1 MNLKI
6 LLVLI
11 LLGIANAQENC
22 SVENTLI
29 KLKELIDKHYLWRS
43 KLTDFNPTNVEDAIG
58 QLRKIGDPWTTIT
71 KESDDRLWYNQSKL
85 IGIGIRWNDEGVITK
100 VFNNSPAQ
108 IAGLKRYDK
117 ILSIQGERNIDKWVE
132 SIRRTSLEEPVEV
145 VILRDGKLL
154 KFSIYKDTF
163 EIPSVDE
170 VYAFE
175 LNGKKY
181 GYIQLNNFTNPSVE
195 LFFREIE
202 KLKKE
207 NIDVLVIDLRYNSG
221 GLISVVRK
229 IAGMFVSDEHPIF
242 YLEHTKGSL
251 TIYNSEYGKTIY
263 DKEIILLVSKA
274 TASASEILASLLR
287 YYKKAK
293 IIGSLSAG
301 KYVGSNMY
309 RLNNCGDILR
319 LISFEVKLMDGYPV
333 VSQIGIV
340 PDCFVRQPT
349 NYFPEELIQLC
360 ESVESDSIV
369 LK

>member
-1 MNLKI
+1 MVLF
-6 LLVLI
+6 VLI
-11 LLGIANAQENC
+11 LLSIANAQENC
-22 SVENTLI
+22 SSESTLN
-29 KLKELIDKHYLWRS
+29 KLKELIDKYYLWRS
-43 KLTDFNPTNVEDAIG
+43 KLADFNPANLEDAIG

-71 KESDDRLWYNQSKL
+71 KESEDRLWYNQSKL

-108 IAGLKRYDK
+108 VAGLKRYDK

-132 SIRRTSLEEPVEV
+132 RIRRTNLEEPVEV
-145 VILRDGKLL
+145 VILRDGKLI
-154 KFSIYKDTF
+154 KFYVYKDKF

-170 VYAFE
+170 VHTFE

-181 GYIQLNNFTNPSVE
+181 GYVQLNNFTNPSVE
-195 LFFREIE
+195 LFFREVE
-202 KLKKE
+202 RLKTE

-229 IAGMFVSDEHPIF
+229 IAGMFVGDEQPIF
-242 YLEHTKGSL
+242 YLEHARGGL
-251 TIYNSEYGKTIY
+251 TIYNSEYAKATY
-263 DKEIILLVSKA
+263 DREIILLVSKA

-287 YYKKAK
+287 HYKKAK

-309 RLNNCGDILR
+309 RLNDCGDILR

-349 NYFPEELIQLC
+349 NYFPEELIKLC
-360 ESVESDSIV
+360 EENDPVV